1 MEVNNCEFIGNVTKD
16 IQLRQTKNGTAV
28 AQFSIACNRKFN
40 GKDGTVKELT
50 DFVNIQAWG
59 VLAQSCADQLRK
71 GSRVFVQG
79 RFSTRSYEQDGQ
91 KRWVTEVVAGM
102 VAIPLD
108 AYEKKGNFE
117 QFGQPQRPTDRMYQN
132 VNNNFRQSPVQ
143 EDIPF

>member
-59 VLAQSCADQLRK
+59 VLAQSC
-71 GSRVFVQG
+71 VFVQG